1 MGIIGRQTIKSTIYI
16 YLGVVIGFFVRA
28 HFFPEYLTPSEI
40 GIIALL
46 VSYGSIFAQVAMLG
60 FDHATIRYFPYFR
73 KKSRSHKGF
82 LSLYLLVA
90 LAGFI
95 ITFLIYR
102 LVGMWSIDPQSDLS
116 LYYYLSLPLTAGL
129 LLFNVLDKYN
139 TVLYNAS
146 TGVLLSQFLQRVLIL
161 VVLLPLI
168 FGMIDFDLF
177 ASLYVT
183 TFLLTAL
190 LMMAFVIWR
199 DEFHLDFSFRSVEP
213 QLIRAMAGIST
224 FGFVTGLTNV
234 LNLQVNNILIDWYYD
249 EAQTGIYIT
258 NFFFATLILLPS
270 RGLNKIAPTMISDAF
285 KENRIDQIANIQFK
299 STINQQLIGVLI
311 FIGLYINLPN
321 VYQILPESYAVGS
334 GVIIYTGLANVI
346 QMTAGV
352 SNAIIGFSAHYRYN
366 TYLVILQLLLL
377 VLLNLILL
385 PILGITGAAVATF
398 ISILILNLIRFV
410 ILKVKFQ
417 IQPYQ
422 KRHLWV
428 FGTGILCLGINELI
442 PSFDQYLLD
451 IVVRSSAI
459 TASFVLSNYFL
470 KTSYQ
475 LNDTLNK
482 ALGVLRIR

>member
-73 KKSRSHKGF
+73 KQSKSHGGF
-82 LSLYLLVA
+82 LNLYLLVA

-95 ITFLIYR
+95 ISFVVYK
-102 LVGMWSIDPQSDLS
+102 LVGMWSIDPGSDLAH
-116 LYYYLSLPLTAGL
+116 YYYLSIPLTAGL

-139 TVLYNAS
+139 TMLYNAS
-146 TGVLLSQFLQRVLIL
+146 TGVLLGQFVQRVLIL
-161 VVLLPLI
+161 LVLLPLI
-168 FGMIDFDLF
+168 LGMIGFDLF
-177 ASLYVT
+177 ASLYVAT
-183 TFLLTAL
+183 SFLTAL
-190 LMMAFVIWR
+190 LMMAFLIWR
-199 DEFHLDFSFRSVEP
+199 DEFRLDFSFRFIEP
-213 QLIRAMAGIST
+213 HLIRAMVGISS

-285 KENRIDQIANIQFK
+285 KEKQIEQIATIQFK
-299 STINQQLIGVLI
+299 STINQQLIGILI
-311 FIGLYINLPN
+311 FIGLCINLPN
-321 VYQILPESYAVGS
+321 IYQILPESYAVGS
-334 GVIIYTGLANVI
+334 GVIIYTGLANVV

-352 SNAIIGFSAHYRYN
+352 SNAIIGFSAYYRFN
-366 TYLVILQLLLL
+366 TYLALLQLVLL

-442 PSFDQYLLD
+442 PSVDQYLFD
-451 IVVRSSAI
+451 IVLRSSII
-459 TASFVLSNYFL
+459 TAAFVLSNYFL